1 MYMKNRTKWGTGL
14 AVAACLVLT
23 GCSSTAVTPTP
34 ATPEPGATATP
45 TPVPEPVH
53 LKMAAWLLDST
64 PEFKTLTDAFHE
76 ANPYITIDL
85 VEYKAGNDYD
95 TQMIADLAAGS
106 APDLYILKN
115 LRNFFTYQDGG
126 QLMDV
131 SDVAAEYGGNTKGLS
146 NYQVDGKT
154 YAIPY
159 RQDSWY
165 LFYDKDMFDKAGV
178 AYPDGKW
185 TWDDYAAAADKLQKA
200 IGGGDVYGAYMHRW
214 QSCVQGFANAQ
225 APGADILSGNFD
237 YMKPYY
243 DRVLAMQDSGAQVS
257 FNTSSTNSLTYQS
270 QFGKQKAAMLI
281 MGSWYVAAYLAQVG
295 TGDADKFS
303 WGIAPVPQLDSSTF
317 DNPVTFGD
325 PTAIGINPAI
335 DSKKTDA
342 AKKFLAFI
350 AGQEAAIALAGIG
363 ITPAYF
369 DDAVTS
375 TYFALEGVPKDALSQ
390 FTFGTHDTKPE
401 NPVSSKTAKVQGI
414 LGDMHTAIMSEST
427 SVDDAIAE
435 AESRFANEV
444 TD

>member
-1 MYMKNRTKWGTGL
+1 MKHRTKWGIGL
-14 AVAACLVLT
+14 AAVASLVLA
-23 GCSSTAVTPTP
+23 GCSSTA
-34 ATPEPGATATP
+34 ATPEPTPPPGETAAPTATP
-45 TPVPEPVH
+45 APVT

-64 PEFKTLTDAFHE
+64 PEFKTLTDAFHAE
-76 ANPYITIDL
+76 NPWITIDL

-126 QLMDV
+126 QLLDV
-131 SDVAAEYGGNTKGLS
+131 SDVAAEYGANSKGLS
-146 NYQVDGKT
+146 NYQVGGKT

-165 LFYDKDMFDKAGV
+165 LYYNKDMFDKAGV

-185 TWDDYAAAADKLQKA
+185 TWDDYVAAADKVTKA
-200 IGGGDVYGAYMHRW
+200 VGGGDVYGAYTHRW

-225 APGADILSGNFD
+225 SPGADILSGDFG

-243 DRVLAMQDSGAQVS
+243 DNVLAMQNAKSMVS
-257 FNTSSTNSLTYQS
+257 FSTSSTNSLTYQS

-303 WGIAPVPQLDSSTF
+303 WGIAPVPQRDSSTVG
-317 DNPVTFGD
+317 NPVTFGD

-335 DSKKTDA
+335 DSSKKDA
-342 AKKFLAFI
+342 AKMFLAFI
-350 AGQEAAIALAGIG
+350 AGQDAAVALAGIG

-369 DDAVTS
+369 DDAVTAA
-375 TYFALEGVPKDALSQ
+375 YFALDGVPSDDLSK
-390 FTFGTHDTKPE
+390 FAFGTHDTKPE
-401 NPVSSKTAKVQGI
+401 NPVSANTAKIQAI
-414 LGDMHTAIMSEST
+414 LGDMHTAIMSGSS

-435 AESRFANEV
+435 AESRVDNEV
-444 TD
+444 PKS